1 MLIEIY
7 IFYQLVIIGFF
18 LLSFFT
24 KQEIIW
30 AITAVLAAILMFSS
44 FSIDTYVY
52 NYNTTSG
59 AYSPVLISNTYM
71 YLAGINMIFFVLALI
86 LGLFDIFDKYG
97 IKFSKKKDRT
107 EDN

>member
-7 IFYQLVIIGFF
+7 IFYQLIVIGFF

-30 AITAVLAAILMFSS
+30 AITAVLAGILMFSS
-44 FSIDTYVY
+44 FGVETYVY
-52 NYNTTSG
+52 NYNASLG
-59 AYSPVLISNTYM
+59 AYAPVLMVNSYL
-71 YLAGINMIFFVLALI
+71 YLAWINMIFFVLALI

-97 IKFSKKKDRT
+97 SRFAKTYEKP
-107 EDN
+107 E